1 MNTTDTTKY
10 YQPEPHTEF
19 WVGRAEG
26 IRGTAGPELPFD
38 AISKVDH
45 SKTVLGKTAVKHDD
59 GKADWSLLPFEALEE
74 VVKVMEYGKTKYS
87 AHNWSSGE
95 GFKYSR
101 VFNASMRHLL
111 SFMRGE
117 DKDPETGLSHIA
129 HCACNI
135 LFLLHFIKFKDKYN
149 NCDDR
154 QSKLLSKDDRNV
166 R

>member
-19 WVGRAEG
+19 WVGHAKG
-26 IRGTAGPELPFD
+26 IPYTIGETGPVTTID
-38 AISKVDH
+38 NTSKVDL
-45 SKTVLGKTAVKHDD
+45 SKIVLGKTAVKYDD
-59 GKADWSLLPFEALEE
+59 GKTDWSLLPFEALEE

-154 QSKLLSKDDRNV
+154 QSKT
-166 R
+166 